1 MVDKR
6 DLYFDIQF
14 GGTEDY
20 SNEML
25 EANKDLTT
33 KVLVEEEIKLKD
45 EDQLVPETDM
55 NINGKDYHIT
65 V

>member
-1 MVDKR
+1 MADKR

-33 KVLVEEEIKLKD
+33 KVLVEEEVKLKD

>member
-1 MVDKR
+1 MADKR

-25 EANKDLTT
+25 QANKDLTT

-45 EDQLVPETDM
+45 EDQLVSETDM